1 MPAHAAHLPADT
13 RSVLLVLHGGRAESL
28 ARQPRLGLARLRMRA
43 FGAAVRRLAADPS
56 LTVVEV
62 KYRYRGWNGGHAH
75 PAADARRALREIAS
89 RAPGAKVVLLGH
101 SMGGRAALAVAGHPQ
116 VLGAVLLAPWCQPAD
131 PVEHLRGRRLAV
143 LHDPSD
149 RVTSAEGSRAFA
161 ARARR
166 AGADVRFVAMPRGG
180 HAMISGAGAWQRL
193 AARSVTAILAGEP
206 LPDLPPDAPP

>member
-1 MPAHAAHLPADT
+1 MPLPTARLPADA
-13 RSVLLVLHGGRAESL
+13 RSVLLVLHGGRPESL

-43 FGAAVRRLAADPS
+43 FGAAVRRLVADPS

-75 PAADARRALREIAS
+75 PATDARRALREIAS

-101 SMGGRAALAVAGHPQ
+101 SMGGRAALAVAGHPH

-149 RVTSAEGSRAFA
+149 RVTSAEDSRAFA
-161 ARARR
+161 ARARH

-206 LPDLPPDAPP
+206 LPDLPPDAS

>member
-1 MPAHAAHLPADT
+1 MPPRTRHLPAGT

-56 LTVVEV
+56 LAEIEV
-62 KYRYRGWNGGHAH
+62 NYRYRGWNGAHAH
-75 PAADARRALREIAS
+75 PAADAHRTLRELALQ
-89 RAPGAKVVLLGH
+89 APDAKVVLLGH

-116 VLGAVLLAPWCQPAD
+116 VVGAVLLAPWCRPGD
-131 PVEHLRGRRLAV
+131 PVEHLRGRRLV
-143 LHDPSD
+143 ILHDPSD
-149 RVTSAEGSRAFA
+149 RVTGAEGSRALA

-180 HAMISGAGAWQRL
+180 HAMIAGAGAWQRL
-193 AARSVTAILAGEP
+193 AARAVTAILAGEP
-206 LPDLPPDAPP
+206 LPDLPPGTS

>member
-1 MPAHAAHLPADT
+1 MPPHTAHLPAGT

-56 LTVVEV
+56 LAEVEV
-62 KYRYRGWNGGHAH
+62 RYRYRGWNGGHAH
-75 PAADARRALREIAS
+75 PVADAALVLREIAF
-89 RAPGAKVVLLGH
+89 RAPDVKVVLLGH

-116 VLGAVLLAPWCQPAD
+116 VLGAVLLAPWCQPGD
-131 PVEHLRGRRLAV
+131 PVGQLRGRRFV
-143 LHDPSD
+143 ILHDPSD

-166 AGADVRFVAMPRGG
+166 AGAEVRFVEMPRGG
-180 HAMISGAGAWQRL
+180 HAMVSGAGAWQRL
-193 AARSVTAILAGEP
+193 AARSVTAILEGEP
-206 LPDLPPDAPP
+206 LPDLPPGTS